1 MCSRGRPAGRPA
13 RQTSAEV
20 NADAAAVLA
29 PFGKTAAVEARC
41 PSHPSRAPSARAF
54 ACGPRSAGHRN
65 QFRSRLAHCEGYRV
79 DAEDG
84 RLGFVEAVRADGSPD
99 GHLLCVRAGR
109 LGLRLLFIPVAGR
122 FDRPATEAHLV
133 VRSGSSRR
141 KRGLRAWLRQV
152 TFGTT
157 RYDVAIA
164 APRRTPRRGWR
175 CWLSSSGACQ
185 RSFRQLRAAWAPTD
199 PSRLRASRHGCG
211 GDSSSFSVG
220 MQVTVTATNTLVGL
234 VAVMVV
240 FGTFRPLAAIGAA
253 SSGMRR

>member
-1 MCSRGRPAGRPA
+1 MATRTDPSRTRPGRPRRALSAVGR
-13 RQTSAEV
+13 
-20 NADAAAVLA
+20 AVQDIETN
-29 PFGKTAAVEARC
+29 FDRDYW
-41 PSHPSRAPSARAF
+41 
-54 ACGPRSAGHRN
+54 
-65 QFRSRLAHCEGYRV
+65 LAHCEGYRV

-109 LGLRLLFIPVAGR
+109 LGLRLLHPCVAGR
-122 FDRPATEAHLV
+122 FDRPATGAHLV

-185 RSFRQLRAAWAPTD
+185 RSFRQLQAAWAPN
-199 PSRLRASRHGCG
+199 
-211 GDSSSFSVG
+211 SSFSSTRLKVRLRRR
-220 MQVTVTATNTLVGL
+220 QLFRSLSACKVTVTATNTLIGL
-234 VAVMVV
+234 VAAMVV
-240 FGTFRPLAAIGAA
+240 FGTFRPLRAIGAA
-253 SSGMRR
+253 SSAMRR